1 MRNNT
6 DDDRTS
12 KQIVYD
18 CIVDLYNAEQFPTRE
33 TIQKTTGLVMTTV
46 DDRLKTLCDDEQIH
60 RLKRGA
66 YVPIVV
72 PPKSRAVSVTY
83 IDSGLAKVEIGDS
96 MWELWPREAR
106 RLGQLLCG
114 AALEYSNIQAGN
126 EAAMVATEFVA
137 RIKRLENQIATDK
150 KQSQHPAQ
158 LGLEFVQ
165 DVTPPSRD

>member
-1 MRNNT
+1 MRNT

-33 TIQKTTGLVMTTV
+33 VIQKTTGRVLTTV

-66 YVPIVV
+66 YVPVV
-72 PPKSRAVSVTY
+72 APPKSRPVSVTY
-83 IDSGLAKVEIGDS
+83 IESGLAKVEVGDAY
-96 MWELWPREAR
+96 MEVWPREAR

-114 AALEYSNIQAGN
+114 AALEYSNIQAGH
-126 EAAMVATEFVA
+126 EATMMITELVG
-137 RIKRLENQIATDK
+137 RIKRLERQLATALAVTVEP
-150 KQSQHPAQ
+150 KQMK
-158 LGLEFVQ
+158 LELLECME
-165 DVTPPSRD
+165 DTPSRV